1 MAYVSRGRRPIERA
15 SKLGQAEI
23 INDPD
28 VQAFLAACELP
39 SAPGAHDISPY
50 IHPAPTA
57 PSSPIRIVIAIDGG
71 FTEAFIKEDF
81 PSVSLT
87 FFCFGPLLLK
97 IDDLRQ
103 LDRQRFLAP
112 EDMQKLKQIERYKFV
127 LPTRGVRK
135 KGESSLVTSVRH
147 AVYDFFAADRGGE
160 KSPFLETTRWFLFRR
175 WKASPDPTQTAV
187 VTHCPYPPC
196 TASDLGFTF
205 AGPTAYACPSCG
217 RTVYL
222 TDVFRLQERVDE
234 EQGAGGIQ
242 PQLMLLLEQIV
253 LIHTIRKIWEI
264 KRGLLAEV
272 LFVKDGPL
280 AFFDVVAP
288 LHKPMQELF
297 AFLLDQPAL
306 SGAGRQAFIHAVGV
320 EKSGSWVDHAAA
332 IESRLPERHILIPD
346 NAYIYRYIIPGDPS
360 SPNVYGH
367 NTYYGQKLIYRSQ
380 NREMYVLTIP
390 TRTFS
395 AAPTISDFANLPVIL
410 QHVAELRCHMYDN
423 ALLPVALAN
432 KLVSLSEYPSQRLL
446 THFASAAIS

>member
-28 VQAFLAACELP
+28 VQAVLGGWELP
-39 SAPGAHDISPY
+39 SAPGTHDISPY

-71 FTEAFIKEDF
+71 FTETFIKEDF

-87 FFCFGPLLLK
+87 FFRFGPLLLK
-97 IDDLRQ
+97 IDDLRH

-135 KGESSLVTSVRH
+135 RGESSLVTTVRQ
-147 AVYDFFAADRGGE
+147 AVYDFFAADRGDE
-160 KSPFLETTRWFLFRR
+160 KAPLLETARWFLFRR
-175 WKASPDPTQTAV
+175 WQTPPDDSREAII
-187 VTHCPYPPC
+187 THCPYDGC
-196 TASDLGFTF
+196 SASDLRFTF
-205 AGPTAYACPSCG
+205 AGPTTYPCPSCG

-222 TDVFRLQERVDE
+222 TDVFRFQERVDE
-234 EQGAGGIQ
+234 EHGAGAIQ
-242 PQLMLLLEQIV
+242 PQIMLLLEQMV
-253 LIHTIRKIWEI
+253 LIHAIRTIWGI
-264 KRGLLAEV
+264 KRDLLAEV

-288 LHKPMQELF
+288 LHKPMQELV

-306 SGAGRQAFIHAVGV
+306 SGTGRQAFLHAVGV

-332 IESRLPERHILIPD
+332 IESRLPEGHILIPD
-346 NAYIYRYIIPGDPS
+346 NDYIYRYIIPGDPT

-380 NREMYVLTIP
+380 NREMYVLTVP

-395 AAPTISDFANLPVIL
+395 AAPTVSDFANLPVIL

-423 ALLPVALAN
+423 ALLPIALAN

-446 THFASAAIS
+446 THFAAATVS